1 VMLGEADDSN
11 QEYKWLCSL
20 VKSPGFSDHEIAI
33 PIGPQV
39 LERAP
44 KDAGVAQTVQRKPKV
59 MARPAIIAAVSECH
73 AQNLLCSQ
81 RRDAI
86 QLYDPLGR

>member
-1 VMLGEADDSN
+1 MLGEVHDSN

-20 VKSPGFSDHEIAI
+20 VKSPGFSDHVIAI

-44 KDAGVAQTVQRKPKV
+44 KDGGVAQTVQRKPELS
-59 MARPAIIAAVSECH
+59 ARPAIIAAVSECH

-81 RRDAI
+81 CRHAI
-86 QLYDPLGR
+86 QLSDPLGR